1 MRQLEKLAR
10 QVLETGGSDVEQA
23 LHKALHRVS
32 DPAELR
38 RLAESFYAEPDVS
51 VPTLKRILE
60 LTPEDLVARVEL
72 GFVYFLMGEDGEASR
87 QLEKARA
94 LDPEHVQV
102 LTLEAA
108 LAREPAEKIR
118 LYRRI
123 LQKDPQNEVARG
135 KLHEL
140 GALPHSTPS

>member
-1 MRQLEKLAR
+1 MSHLEHLAR
-10 QVLETGGSDVEQA
+10 RLLETGGSEGERA
-23 LHKALHRVS
+23 LHEALRRVS
-32 DPAELR
+32 EPAELR
-38 RLAESFYAEPDVS
+38 KLAESFYAEPEVS
-51 VPTLKRILE
+51 VPTLERLLE
-60 LTPEDLVARVEL
+60 LAPEDLRARVEL
-72 GFVYFLMGEDGEASR
+72 GFVYFLQGEDEEANR

-108 LAREPAEKIR
+108 LAGDPAEKIR

-123 LQKDPQNEVARG
+123 LQKDPQNAVARG

-140 GALPHSTPS
+140 GAPP